1 MAEKDIDNLDEFAIN
16 EQLEKGERYLFVK
29 PWFAQ
34 GWAVG
39 VFWMV
44 VIGVIDAYQY
54 TSGKNLYLL
63 HALLLIVVLLSIYK
77 LFTTT
82 RRIEIQGDYVRVH
95 SMNIFKPV
103 REYRFSRMTSWLE
116 VDSIFIIR
124 KKSYTG
130 GALFKK
136 IYWCPHWEEMKKVFM
151 AKPAYC
157 MQRDS
162 RSDRNT
168 VNKGAKTAGGF
179 GSGGC
184 LLTSFVILFE
194 WLSTPYLLLCRTV
207 FGR

>member
-1 MAEKDIDNLDEFAIN
+1 MTKGTDNLDEFAIN
-16 EQLEKGERYLFVK
+16 EYLEEGEHFEFVK

-39 VFWMV
+39 LFWV
-44 VIGVIDAYQY
+44 LSVGLVD
-54 TSGKNLYLL
+54 LYLYSTGESNNIIHSIL
-63 HALLLIVVLLSIYK
+63 VLVVVFSAYK
-77 LFTTT
+77 FFTST
-82 RRIEIQGDYVRVH
+82 RRIEVKGDYVRVH
-95 SMNIFKPV
+95 SFNIFNPV
-103 REYRFSRMTSWLE
+103 KEYRFSRMTSWLE
-116 VDSIFIIR
+116 VDSIFIIK
-124 KKSYTG
+124 KKSYSG
-130 GALFKK
+130 GTTFKK
-136 IYWCPHWEEMKKVFM
+136 IYWYPHWNEMKRIFI

-157 MQRDS
+157 MQRDA

-194 WLSTPYLLLCRTV
+194 WLSTPYLLLCRAI